1 MKFHTQLKAKDI
13 FKFSLAYTYSG
24 LQGLLT
30 IFILAVGIYTIATG
44 ISNPQGQTNVIFG
57 VIVMVLFLVINP
69 LMLYVKAKKQAIEN
83 PVYKKRTYY
92 TLKEDG
98 IFVELGEESAT
109 IEWGRVFKISH
120 FLGLT
125 LLYTAK
131 RQAFVFPDYE
141 FGSDK
146 DKFVS
151 YMEEHVQNARKQ
163 MSQPAA
169 GSISKYSKAA
179 LDEEDKDSQENIEQS
194 ESEESKEK

>member
-1 MKFHTQLKAKDI
+1 MKFHTQLKANDI

-30 IFILAVGIYTIATG
+30 IFILAVGIYTIVTG
-44 ISNPQGQTNVIFG
+44 ISNPQGQTNLIFG

-83 PVYKKRTYY
+83 PVYKNPTYY
-92 TLKEDG
+92 TLKEEG
-98 IFVELGEESAT
+98 IFVEVGEESAT
-109 IEWGRVFKISH
+109 IEWERVFKISH

-146 DKFVS
+146 DKFIS
-151 YMEEHVQNARKQ
+151 YMKEQVVNARKQ

-179 LDEEDKDSQENIEQS
+179 ADEKDIEQS

>member
-30 IFILAVGIYTIATG
+30 IFILVVGIYTIVTG
-44 ISNPQGQTNVIFG
+44 IGNPQAQTNVIFG
-57 VIVMVLFLVINP
+57 VIIMVLFLVINP

-83 PVYKKRTYY
+83 PVYKKPTYY
-92 TLKEDG
+92 TLKEEG
-98 IFVELGEESAT
+98 IFVEVGEESAT

-151 YMEEHVQNARKQ
+151 YMKEHVLNARKQ
-163 MSQPAA
+163 MSQPAE

-179 LDEEDKDSQENIEQS
+179 VDEENNEEDIKQS
-194 ESEESKEK
+194 ESEESKEN